1 MSKKKKNRKNVA
13 SQKRKKV
20 DGGKIYPVIDSVQY
34 NDKDI
39 DNMVSIILES
49 EVRRLRDKD
58 DVDLTTMTDDE
69 LRASKDRTDKYTMG
83 PHIRHVPPTN
93 PAYTRRSQEQGQ
105 RHTAKYQAMD
115 DAIAA
120 EENSV
125 GEKLKTAI
133 KSLIKAGFSAMEIV
147 TWPVRKIFGLVDDAA
162 REKYGTGIDPY
173 RDSVNMTKHKPLNED
188 SENIINF
195 VKCMT
200 EKNYAEANKYLQA
213 ALDGKAKG
221 RIKRAIREN

>member
-1 MSKKKKNRKNVA
+1 MSKKKNRKNVA

-34 NDKDI
+34 TDKDI
-39 DNMVSIILES
+39 DNMVSVILES
-49 EVRRLRDKD
+49 EARSLRDRE
-58 DVDLTTMTDDE
+58 DVDLTAMTDDE
-69 LRASKDRTDKYTMG
+69 LQASKDRTEKHTMG
-83 PHIRHVPPTN
+83 PHRAQVPPEN
-93 PAYTRRSQEQGQ
+93 PAYIRRRREQDQ
-105 RHTAKYQAMD
+105 RHTDLWAAK
-115 DAIAA
+115 DAAAAA

-133 KSLIKAGFSAMEIV
+133 KTLIKAGFSAIEIV
-147 TWPVRKIFGLVDDAA
+147 TWPVRKILGLVDDAS
-162 REKYGTGIDPY
+162 REKYGHGIGPFD
-173 RDSVNMTKHKPLNED
+173 DSVDMTKHTPLNED